1 MSEMKEIC
9 ATLHSPRTL
18 DKIDT
23 SSSRACQAVCKGLY
37 ITEGVMGG
45 GDHKKDFTL
54 ITDYKNC
61 IKSEYFFNARRFLG
75 IPKGSYRF
83 LQRPEVLWIP
93 LPRFKKNIDTWILNP
108 TNTDTEISYRYQKSA
123 DMG

>member
-1 MSEMKEIC
+1 MKEIC

-45 GDHKKDFTL
+45 GGILKKISLWGRRVGEDHT
-54 ITDYKNC
+54 ITGRWVFMN
-61 IKSEYFFNARRFLG
+61 ERFG
-75 IPKGSYRF
+75 
-83 LQRPEVLWIP
+83 
-93 LPRFKKNIDTWILNP
+93 
-108 TNTDTEISYRYQKSA
+108 
-123 DMG
+123 